1 MTSISVILV
10 RRSAY
15 LLTFSR
21 SDSMETS
28 RSPSSV
34 LVTET
39 LAVLLQVFMLTYM
52 TEVMGT

>member
-15 LLTFSR
+15 LLTFSQ

-28 RSPSSV
+28 RSPSSL